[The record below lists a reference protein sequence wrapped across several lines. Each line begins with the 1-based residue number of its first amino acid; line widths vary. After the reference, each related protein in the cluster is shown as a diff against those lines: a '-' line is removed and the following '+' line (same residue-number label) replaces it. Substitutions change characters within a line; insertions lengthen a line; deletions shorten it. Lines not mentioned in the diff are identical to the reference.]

1 MLSCLLIPV
10 ELHQFNQVKE
20 LPSLFTK
27 YLQLSFCAK
36 FHLQISVPDAI
47 KKNATNVLGT
57 ILINH
62 SVQLLITVLVQQEE
76 RTWLTGLPGGKTGR
90 IWDSQTLPWVSDAT
104 VVCINAAK
112 SCFD

>member
-20 LPSLFTK
+20 LPCLFTK

-62 SVQLLITVLVQQEE
+62 SAQLHCAHQC
-76 RTWLTGLPGGKTGR
+76 PCAAGGEDMAYGIAR
-90 IWDSQTLPWVSDAT
+90 WENRQDLGQSDP
-104 VVCINAAK
+104 
-112 SCFD
+112 SLGF